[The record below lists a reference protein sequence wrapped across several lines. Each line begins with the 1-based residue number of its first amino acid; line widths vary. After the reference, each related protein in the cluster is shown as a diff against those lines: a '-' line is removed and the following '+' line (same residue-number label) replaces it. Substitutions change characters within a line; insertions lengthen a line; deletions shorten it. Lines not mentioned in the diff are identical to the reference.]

1 MSETNYERRVQLATS
16 VALHEFAH
24 RVTRGESQE
33 GQQALFRECA
43 WRAAHSGAR
52 VPVSAVYRAVGEIDS
67 GRRVV

>member
-1 MSETNYERRVQLATS
+1 MRGISYDDRVRLATS
-16 VALHEFAH
+16 TALHEFAH

-52 VPVSAVYRAVGEIDS
+52 VPVSAVYRAVSELDAGK
-67 GRRVV
+67 GTV